1 MSRKYKSKC
10 INWIKLTDI
19 TVLSLTQLASLVA
32 QMVRQLCEIQE
43 PWVQSLGQEDALEK
57 GMATHSSIPVWRIPW
72 TEEPGRLQFIGL
84 QRLKYDWANNTFTF
98 HNTFISNKISCK
110 GILSNVLIASAICE
124 PWTSRCSSWF

>member
-10 INWIKLTDI
+10 INCIKLTDI

-84 QRLKYDWANNTFTF
+84 QRLKYD
-98 HNTFISNKISCK
+98 
-110 GILSNVLIASAICE
+110 
-124 PWTSRCSSWF
+124 